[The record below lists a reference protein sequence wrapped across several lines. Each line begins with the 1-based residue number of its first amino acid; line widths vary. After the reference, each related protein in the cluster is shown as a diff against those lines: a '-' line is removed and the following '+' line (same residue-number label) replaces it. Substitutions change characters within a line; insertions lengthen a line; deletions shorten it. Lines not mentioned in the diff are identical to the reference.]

1 MTPERW
7 RRVDE
12 IFAAT
17 ADIPADQ
24 IGAFLDRECNGDL
37 SLRRDVEAL
46 LVYDTSKKEDLFEG
60 AVAQAAGMISITRT
74 EVRQDLAEKRVGTRI
89 GHYLLKQV
97 IGFGGMGVVYLAVRD
112 DARMQKRVAVKLV
125 QQGRD
130 SKFIRD
136 RFHQERQILAQLE
149 HPNIARFIDGGL
161 TTDDLPYYV
170 MEYVEDGESI
180 IDYCIKKNLPLR
192 QRLSLFLQ
200 VCAAVNYAHRNLVVH
215 RDLKPGNVLVGTGGV
230 LKLVDFGIAKVLS
243 EDAAGGAQ
251 TQTMVRMLTPDY
263 ASPEQVHSLA
273 ITTATDV
280 YSLGAILYE
289 LLSGHPAHR
298 FRNYSN
304 TEIER
309 VVCMEDPLRP
319 SRAVLLG
326 EPSPEKQR
334 LSKELQSDLDSI
346 VAMAMRKEPNH
357 RYPSVEQLMDDV
369 ENYMAGRPVMAHQ
382 GTIRYRAGK
391 FVRRH
396 KLPMAAGAALILT
409 LIGGIGA
416 TTYQARRA
424 ERRFQQVRQLAS
436 TLLNEFDVRVQSL
449 PQSVEL
455 RQWMSSTVVQYLD
468 NLAAEAGSDDGLQL
482 DLAQGYARVAQ
493 LQGAQFQANLGQS
506 QAAITNYRKSL
517 DLYSRLATSDSR
529 NLQVQNGLCQ
539 VTRMLG
545 QAEVF
550 AGNISKSRPILEQG
564 IQHGDRLSQISPSA
578 AHECLLGCYA
588 GLVAVEFSSEN
599 AVGAIPFINR
609 QLEHAKALAQL
620 QPGAEAQLNIINAK
634 VSLATAQ
641 LQSGD
646 APRAMRTAEEL
657 SAEAEKNIEPQHPAY
672 QRLRIRILDLI
683 GDIAGN
689 PRDIHLL
696 DRKMALVSYQTALQ
710 MAEQNFARDSQ
721 DARYRRDL
729 DRALRKFALLVVDE
743 DAEHATRLAQ
753 RALTLSEIHLKNS
766 PGNPEYMR
774 DQIDGLL
781 ILGYASETRKHW
793 PEALVFLQK
802 ALAQQ
807 LELQRGSPET
817 RRFKREIQETQEALG
832 NVQLQLGNDRD
843 ALASYEKGLELTVGM
858 LWERPT
864 DAYLLRDLTDN
875 HEALANYYATLARR
889 GGPQAHAH
897 WKKAVEYQQKSV
909 EAWTEWPRK
918 VAAGPY
924 PALRLEEARKTLEL
938 FEKALAKS

>member
-17 ADIPADQ
+17 ADVPAEQ
-24 IGAFLDRECNGDL
+24 ISAFLDRECNGDL
-37 SLRRDVEAL
+37 SLRHDVEAL
-46 LVYDTSKKEDLFEG
+46 LSYDTSHKDGLFEG
-60 AVAQAAGMISITRT
+60 AVAQAAEMISITRT
-74 EVRQDLAEKRVGTRI
+74 EVRQDMAEKRVGTRI

-97 IGFGGMGVVYLAVRD
+97 IGFGGMGVVYLGVRD
-112 DARMQKRVAVKLV
+112 DAQMQKRVAVKLV

-180 IDYCIKKNLPLR
+180 VDYCCKKNLPLR

-243 EDAAGGAQ
+243 EDAAGGSQ

-263 ASPEQVHSLA
+263 ASPEQVHSLP

-298 FRNYSN
+298 FKNYSN

-369 ENYMAGRPVMAHQ
+369 ENYIAGRPVMAHH

-396 KLPMAAGAALILT
+396 KLPMAAGVALVLT
-409 LIGGIGA
+409 LVGGIGA

-436 TLLNEFDVRVQSL
+436 TLLNEFDTRVQSL

-468 NLAAEAGSDDGLQL
+468 NLAEEAGSDDGLQL
-482 DLAQGYARVAQ
+482 ELAQGYSRVAQ

-506 QAAITNYRKSL
+506 QSAIGNYRKSL
-517 DLYSRLATSDSR
+517 ELYSRLSAADTR
-529 NLQVQNGLCQ
+529 NVQVQNGLCQ

-550 AGNISKSRPILEQG
+550 AGNVSKGRPILEQG
-564 IQHGDRLSQISPSA
+564 LQHGDRLSQLSPSA
-578 AHECLLGCYA
+578 GHECLIGCYA
-588 GLVAVEFSSEN
+588 GLVAVEFSSAN
-599 AVGAIPFINR
+599 AGGAIPFINR

-620 QPGAEAQLNIINAK
+620 QPSSEAQLNIISAK
-634 VSLATAQ
+634 LSLATAQ

-657 SAEAEKNIEPQHPAY
+657 AMEAEKTIGPQDPSY
-672 QRLRIRILDLI
+672 QRLRLRILDLI

-689 PRDIHLL
+689 PREIHLL
-696 DRKMALVSYQTALQ
+696 DRKMALASYQTALA
-710 MAEQNFARDSQ
+710 MAEQNFSRDSQ

-729 DRALRKFALLVVDE
+729 DRALRKLALLVVDE
-743 DAEHATRLAQ
+743 DAEQATRLAQ

-832 NVQLQLGNDRD
+832 DVYLQLGNEKES
-843 ALASYEKGLELTVGM
+843 LASYEKGMELTVSM

-875 HEALANYYATLARR
+875 HEALAEYYAAQARK
-889 GGPQAHAH
+889 GGTTAHAH
-897 WKKAVEYQQKSV
+897 WKKAVEYQRKSV
-909 EAWTEWPRK
+909 EAWSDWSKK
-918 VAAGPY
+918 VAGGPY
-924 PALRLEEARKTLEL
+924 PVLRLEEAKKTLEL
-938 FEKALAKS
+938 LERALAKS